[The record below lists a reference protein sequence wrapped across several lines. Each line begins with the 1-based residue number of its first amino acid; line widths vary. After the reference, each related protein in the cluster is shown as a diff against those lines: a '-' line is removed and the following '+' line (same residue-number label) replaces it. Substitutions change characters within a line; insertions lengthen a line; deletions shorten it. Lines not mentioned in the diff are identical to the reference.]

1 MSAFRDMVKADR
13 DNVFLNLDEFADEHD
28 VDGNVIMVSL
38 QDEQIESGSMGQGLA
53 DLGLSDATLAMY
65 AKTEDLKGRKMAGE
79 TLYIDDVGYTVVT
92 WLEEMGITTVILR
105 LPESW

>member
-28 VDGNVIMVSL
+28 VDGNVIRVSL
-38 QDEQIESGSMGQGLA
+38 QDEQIEEGSQGQGLSA
-53 DLGLSDATLAMY
+53 LGLSDSTLVMY
-65 AKTEDLKGRKMAGE
+65 AKTEDLNGRKMAGE
-79 TLYIDDVGYTVVT
+79 TLYIDDVGYTVIT